1 MTSMSPDLVE
11 GHGLS
16 DEPER
21 PEAEKE
27 LTGRSPMQIALGRL
41 RHDKIA
47 MICFV
52 IVLFFTVVA
61 VLAGPLCSLLGVSTD
76 TVLASQRVD
85 LVTGLP
91 LTGPP
96 NHGFDADHPFGIAP
110 GTGNDNLAYWI
121 QGCRTSL
128 WLGFMATVLS
138 TLIGVALGLVAGFV
152 GGLADAVIS
161 FFTDLFLT
169 LPFLLAALALAPI
182 IADRFGTNVDLYNEL
197 TFWTLVGILVVFGW
211 MGVARI
217 VRGEVLSLREREF
230 VKAARVLGVPTSRI
244 LVREILPNLVAPIVV
259 SISLGL
265 PAFIT
270 AEAGLSF
277 LGIGVQGRPSWGQ
290 TIDNATKYW
299 ETYPIYLWE
308 PVIGI
313 TVLVIALNM
322 LGDAI
327 RDAVDPKT
335 RR

>member
-41 RHDKIA
+41 RRDPIA
-47 MICFV
+47 VICFV
-52 IVLFFTVVA
+52 IVLLFTIVA
-61 VLAGPLCSLLGVSTD
+61 VFAGPLCSLFGVSLD

-96 NHGFDADHPFGIAP
+96 NHGFDSDHPFGIAP

-121 QGCRTSL
+121 HGCRTSL

-182 IADRFGTNVDLYNEL
+182 IADRFGTNVELYNEL

-211 MGVARI
+211 MGVARHRPR
-217 VRGEVLSLREREF
+217 RGAL
-230 VKAARVLGVPTSRI
+230 AAR
-244 LVREILPNLVAPIVV
+244 A
-259 SISLGL
+259 
-265 PAFIT
+265 
-270 AEAGLSF
+270 
-277 LGIGVQGRPSWGQ
+277 
-290 TIDNATKYW
+290 
-299 ETYPIYLWE
+299 
-308 PVIGI
+308 
-313 TVLVIALNM
+313 
-322 LGDAI
+322 
-327 RDAVDPKT
+327 
-335 RR
+335 

>member
-1 MTSMSPDLVE
+1 MSPDLIDA
-11 GHGLS
+11 HGMT
-16 DEPER
+16 DEPDR
-21 PEAEKE
+21 PEGDKKLA
-27 LTGRSPMQIALGRL
+27 GRSPTQIALGRL
-41 RHDKIA
+41 RRDPIA
-47 MICFV
+47 MICLF
-52 IVLFFTVVA
+52 IVLFFTFVA
-61 VLAGPLCSLLGVSTD
+61 VFAGPLCSLLGVSTD
-76 TVLASQRVD
+76 TVLASERVD

-96 NHGFDADHPFGIAP
+96 NHGFDPDHPFGIAP
-110 GTGNDNLAYWI
+110 ATGNDNLAHWI
-121 QGCRTSL
+121 YGCRTSL

-138 TLIGVALGLVAGFV
+138 TLIGVTMGLVAGFL

-161 FFTDLFLT
+161 FFIDLFLT
-169 LPFLLAALALAPI
+169 LPFLLAALAIAPI
-182 IADRFGTNVDLYNEL
+182 IADRFGTNVELYNKL
-197 TFWTLVGILVVFGW
+197 TFWTLVAILVTFGW
-211 MGVARI
+211 MGMARLI
-217 VRGEVLSLREREF
+217 RGEVLALREREF
-230 VKAARVLGVPTSRI
+230 VKAARVMGVPTRRI
-244 LVREILPNLVAPIVV
+244 LVREILPNLVSPIVV

-299 ETYPIYLWE
+299 ETYPLYLWE

-313 TVLVIALNM
+313 TVLVVALNM